1 MKEKVIIYNIL
12 SEKEKNMKKKIKF
25 LLYMIRFTFIFG
37 GVEWNNVILSKDLK
51 RWKLVYKLNCSDRKA
66 LAYLLWEKKEF
77 RNLFIYRNQKRVLF
91 RYLIKIIYPPMD
103 TLYIETPD
111 IGGGLFIQHGFATI
125 ISAKKMGENCWVN
138 QQVTIGY
145 KNELN
150 PPSIGNN
157 VMITCG
163 AKILG
168 DIVIG
173 DNVVI
178 GANAVVINNVE
189 SGSTVGGVPAKK
201 LRKK

>member
-1 MKEKVIIYNIL
+1 
-12 SEKEKNMKKKIKF
+12 
-25 LLYMIRFTFIFG
+25 
-37 GVEWNNVILSKDLK
+37 
-51 RWKLVYKLNCSDRKA
+51 
-66 LAYLLWEKKEF
+66 
-77 RNLFIYRNQKRVLF
+77 
-91 RYLIKIIYPPMD
+91 MD

-145 KNELN
+145 KSGHN
-150 PPSIGNN
+150 PPSIGDN

-178 GANAVVINNVE
+178 GANAVVINNIE
-189 SGSTVGGVPAKK
+189 SGSIVGGIPAKN
-201 LRKK
+201 